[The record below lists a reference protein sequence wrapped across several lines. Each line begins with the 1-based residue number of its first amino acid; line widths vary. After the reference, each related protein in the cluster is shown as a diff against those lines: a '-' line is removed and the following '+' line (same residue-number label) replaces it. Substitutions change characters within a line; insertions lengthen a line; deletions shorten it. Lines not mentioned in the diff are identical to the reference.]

1 MSPMKMIEQGVASGL
16 LGKVPADLSRQGMAD
31 GF

>member
-1 MSPMKMIEQGVASGL
+1 MSLMKIIEQGVGSGP
-16 LGKVPADLSRQGMAD
+16 LGKVPADLSGQGMAD